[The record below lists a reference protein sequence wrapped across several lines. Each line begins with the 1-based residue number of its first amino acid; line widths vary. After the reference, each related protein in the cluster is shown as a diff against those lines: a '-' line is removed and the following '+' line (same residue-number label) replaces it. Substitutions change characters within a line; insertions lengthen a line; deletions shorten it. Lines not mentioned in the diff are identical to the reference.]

1 MWIKAG
7 MLLKMMLKSLLK
19 SLQII
24 FKSDALTFF
33 YGKKRVFKVITYH
46 TAYPLRIISK
56 GKDLE
61 KMSYGND

>member
-1 MWIKAG
+1 M
-7 MLLKMMLKSLLK
+7 
-19 SLQII
+19 I

-33 YGKKRVFKVITYH
+33 YGKRVFTVITYH
-46 TAYPLRIISK
+46 TAYPLKIISK